1 MTDHEYTIIGW
12 LLITI
17 AWLWLSVAIAGQVI
31 QHVREERGR
40 KPRPLP
46 GALGASMEA
55 RIAETWP
62 EWSDEPIYGGMVAE
76 TWPALR
82 VISLPDGT
90 TFEDAQAIARTIAEI
105 DDLPEVER

>member
-1 MTDHEYTIIGW
+1 MTDHAYNVIGLALIVGAV
-12 LLITI
+12 LLTI
-17 AWLWLSVAIAGQVI
+17 ALTAEQVI

-62 EWSDEPIYGGMVAE
+62 PLDPETPIYSAVKRQHDVQFMAE
-76 TWPALR
+76 AIEELR
-82 VISLPDGT
+82 GLGV
-90 TFEDAQAIARTIAEI
+90 
-105 DDLPEVER
+105 DLESES